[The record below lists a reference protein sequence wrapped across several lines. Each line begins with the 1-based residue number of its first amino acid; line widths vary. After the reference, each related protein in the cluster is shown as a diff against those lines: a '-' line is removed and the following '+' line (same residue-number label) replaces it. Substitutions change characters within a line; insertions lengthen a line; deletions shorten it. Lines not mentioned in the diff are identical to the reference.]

1 MFYLI
6 VYILC
11 IMIIILSMRQFKKD
25 IPSLEARADEGDRD
39 AQMKLFGNSFLL
51 SVAKYV
57 LFFSFISFPFLFFVF
72 VCL

>member
-11 IMIIILSMRQFKKD
+11 IIILISSIDKLEKD
-25 IPSLEARADEGDRD
+25 IPSLEARADEDDRD
-39 AQMKLFGNSFLL
+39 AQMKLFCNSFSL

-57 LFFSFISFPFLFFVF
+57 LFFCFISFPFLFFVF